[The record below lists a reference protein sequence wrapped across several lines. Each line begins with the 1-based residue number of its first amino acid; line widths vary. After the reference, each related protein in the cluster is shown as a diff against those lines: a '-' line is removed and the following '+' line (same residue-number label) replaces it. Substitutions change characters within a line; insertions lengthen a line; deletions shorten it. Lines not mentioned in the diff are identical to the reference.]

1 MVVSGP
7 DEQMSMAPTPVAAGR
22 WWLVLPAAGFGRRMH
37 SETPKQY
44 MTIGGRSIL
53 DITLG
58 RFVGLP
64 GLAGVVLVAAGDIP
78 AEALA
83 ANERHGLPILQVAG
97 GATRAESVR
106 NGLVV
111 FRDRFA
117 ELAPGEPPNA
127 GLGEW
132 VMIHDAARPC
142 VRPEDVRGL
151 LEAACAPDGAL
162 LGARVRDT
170 IKRVDQ
176 RDRVEA
182 TVDRR
187 PLMHALTPQMFP
199 VGVLL
204 SALEQGLRA
213 GREITDESSAV
224 EQVGLSPRMVPS
236 AADNLKITDPED
248 LAIAQAILVQQGVL
262 HD

>member
-1 MVVSGP
+1 MTGP
-7 DEQMSMAPTPVAAGR
+7 DEQVAVAPTPVAAGR
-22 WWLVLPAAGFGRRMH
+22 WWLVLPAAGFGRRMR

-44 MTIGGRSIL
+44 MTIGGRTIL
-53 DITLG
+53 EITLA

-78 AEALA
+78 AEAVEA
-83 ANERHGLPILQVAG
+83 AGSYGLPILQVSG

-106 NGLVV
+106 NGLAV
-111 FRDRFA
+111 FRDRWA
-117 ELAPGEPPNA
+117 ELAPTEPPHA

-142 VRPEDVRGL
+142 VRPKDVRGL
-151 LEAACAPDGAL
+151 LEASRAPDGAL

-170 IKRVDQ
+170 IKRVD
-176 RDRVEA
+176 RRGRVAA

-204 SALEQGLRA
+204 SALDQGLQA

-224 EQVGLSPRMVPS
+224 EQVGLSPRMVPA
-236 AADNLKITDPED
+236 AADNLKITHPED
-248 LAIAQAILVQQGVL
+248 LAIARAILVQQGVL
-262 HD
+262 RD

>member
-1 MVVSGP
+1 MTG
-7 DEQMSMAPTPVAAGR
+7 QGGQTRAPTPLAAGR
-22 WWLVLPAAGFGRRMH
+22 WWLVLPAAGFGRRMR
-37 SETPKQY
+37 SDTPKQY
-44 MTIGGRSIL
+44 MKIGGRSIL

-58 RFVGLP
+58 RFAGLP

-78 AEALA
+78 ADAVNA
-83 ANERHGLPILQVAG
+83 AGSQGVPLLQVSG

-106 NGLVV
+106 NGLAA
-111 FRDRFA
+111 FRDRWA
-117 ELAPGEPPNA
+117 ELAPDEPADA

-132 VMIHDAARPC
+132 AMIHDAARPC
-142 VRPEDVRGL
+142 VRPEDIRAL
-151 LEAACAPDGAL
+151 LAAARAPDGAL

-170 IKRVDQ
+170 IKRVDH
-176 RDRVEA
+176 RGRVEA

-204 SALEQGLRA
+204 SALEQGLEA

-224 EQVGLSPRMVPS
+224 EQVGLSPRIVPA
-236 AADNLKITDPED
+236 AADNLKITHPED
-248 LAIAQAILVQQGVL
+248 LAIARAILARQGVL
-262 HD
+262 NG